1 MSARTGFLL
10 PALLL
15 SLASCEGPA
24 GQAAPAPGDVPVD
37 PGTPAD
43 VGSFQMS
50 LTVGGGVQLSEVSYD
65 ISGNGFHKAGTINVA
80 NSASVATVIGGIPFG
95 TGYALA
101 LTAQD
106 AGHQLTG
113 CSGSATFDIPNATTV
128 QVPVH
133 LICHEQPRVAV
144 QAVPVPPWARFVLAA
159 ALLAAGVGAARRR
172 ARRTT

>member
-1 MSARTGFLL
+1 MSARIGFLL

-24 GQAAPAPGDVPVD
+24 GQAGSAPGNVPID
-37 PGTPAD
+37 PGTPSD

-50 LTVGGGVQLSEVSYD
+50 LTVGGGIQLSDVSYD

-80 NSASVATVIGGIPFG
+80 NSASVSTVIGGIPFG
-95 TGYALA
+95 TGYLLA

-106 AGHQLTG
+106 AGQQLTG
-113 CSGSATFDIPNATTV
+113 CTGSATFDIPNATTV

-133 LICHEQPRVAV
+133 LICHEQPPVAV
-144 QAVPVPPWARFVLAA
+144 QAVPVPPWARLVLAI
-159 ALLAAGVGAARRR
+159 ALLAAGAGAARR